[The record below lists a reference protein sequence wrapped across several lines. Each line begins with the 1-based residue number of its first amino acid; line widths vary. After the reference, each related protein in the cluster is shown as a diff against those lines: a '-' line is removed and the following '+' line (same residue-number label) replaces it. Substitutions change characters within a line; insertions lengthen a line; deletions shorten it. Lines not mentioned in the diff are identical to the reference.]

1 MTDSTMTEWP
11 VVASLI
17 ALADAPLPIGN
28 DARLDLREA
37 AAMLK
42 AAVEALEEVRR
53 TSNHGV
59 NHSFEALA
67 HCGTIADN
75 ALASLKQPGGR

>member
-1 MTDSTMTEWP
+1 MTDSTTTEIP
-11 VVASLI
+11 LVERLLHPERAGEPYQSL
-17 ALADAPLPIGN
+17 G
-28 DARLDLREA
+28 DLCKEA

-75 ALASLKQPGGR
+75 TLASLKQPGGIA